1 MSVVDL
7 IQTIVQRMTE
17 NFVGRTPQ
25 LGEGGRATEDE
36 LKALE
41 KEVNDELERVI
52 LTSRG
57 QGPRASFC
65 VWTASRDDVLNVPEA
80 LLTGVTDVEL
90 NGTIHSVETRVRV
103 RSGG

>member
-1 MSVVDL
+1 MAVVNR
-7 IQTIVQRMTE
+7 ICTIVQRMTE

-25 LGEGGRATEDE
+25 LLDGHATEDE
-36 LKALE
+36 LKGLE
-41 KEVNDELERVI
+41 KEVNDELERDI

-57 QGPRASFC
+57 QGPRASYC
-65 VWTASRDDVLNVPEA
+65 VWSASRDDVLNVPEA

-90 NGTIHSVETRVRV
+90 NGTIHSVDTRVRV